1 MSFISTDKLL
11 AVLTENLMKNGL
23 DYEVTLEGSGTSV
36 RLIDSMTNTPIGYSK
51 QDTVE
56 EALMVVLAQVASRA
70 NGNQGLS
77 IL

>member
-36 RLIDSMTNTPIGYSK
+36 RLIDSMTNTSLGFSK
-51 QDTVE
+51 QETLE
-56 EALMVVLAQVASRA
+56 EALMTVLAQAASRS
-70 NGNQGLS
+70 GSEQGLS